1 MGWCLC
7 CFGRKGGKA
16 PGGSRSPA
24 ARIRPGAGNGSGSSG
39 KAAACSRAVP
49 AAGTR
54 GIWLRFAGGDGV
66 RRAPAQPFPHPPHGP
81 TFPPPRSKTPLLSP
95 GHRWFLQEGQETQP
109 SSLSVGT
116 SSGNTPGCDRPRLNP
131 RVLRE
136 ESGKR
141 QLAALS
147 CPNPQWIWHL
157 GGSKASQGPPGD
169 RPRKGSGSPAL
180 LLGSGRRQQRAQRPL
195 KKQAEVIFFPA
206 RLRFT
211 PGGGLLDD
219 ALGAILGWKTQ
230 KCDRDSKAQ
239 VPRRESR
246 QKPED
251 PFILAPWFVP
261 GDESGA
267 GVGKGFTTQQAPD
280 GQASPI
286 PLAGHIQKRQRNGAS
301 WLLFPLCSRS
311 GEHPED
317 PPPLPLSPARP
328 LPASRWHWQ
337 SHCPPHPAA
346 RVFPKNALRGS

>member
-1 MGWCLC
+1 MCLYNLLGAVRIAFHGKSREQSC
-7 CFGRKGGKA
+7 VEAAAEEFCPPEITGGR
-16 PGGSRSPA
+16 
-24 ARIRPGAGNGSGSSG
+24 GAGWVSFLP
-39 KAAACSRAVP
+39 ACPPGTSTAKNTAV
-49 AAGTR
+49 
-54 GIWLRFAGGDGV
+54 LLVLAGGEL
-66 RRAPAQPFPHPPHGP
+66 RA
-81 TFPPPRSKTPLLSP
+81 
-95 GHRWFLQEGQETQP
+95 GHHWFLQEGQETQP
-109 SSLSVGT
+109 SSPSVGT

-147 CPNPQWIWHL
+147 CPNPQRIWHL
-157 GGSKASQGPPGD
+157 GGSEASQGPPGD
-169 RPRKGSGSPAL
+169 GPRKGSGSPAL
-180 LLGSGRRQQRAQRPL
+180 LLGSGRRQQRAQQPL

-301 WLLFPLCSRS
+301 WLLFPLYSRS